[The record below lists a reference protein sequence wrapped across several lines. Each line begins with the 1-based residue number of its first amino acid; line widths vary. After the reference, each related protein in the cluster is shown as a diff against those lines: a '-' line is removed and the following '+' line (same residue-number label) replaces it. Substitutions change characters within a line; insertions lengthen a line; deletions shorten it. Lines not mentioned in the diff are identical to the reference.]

1 MRSGAAASIQG
12 HLATGPRAGRR
23 VRRVLSDPI
32 EGLRSGALCFSAR
45 GFSLH
50 AATRIEA
57 EDRAGLERLCR
68 YVARPPRRLNL
79 VRYHG
84 ILAPNA
90 RYRSQVVPDSPAP
103 AVSTAPDASAPS
115 IYPHRFTWAALL
127 ARVFA
132 VDVTV
137 CPACGGPLRLIAVL
151 SDPAFGPASDF
162 AA

>member
-1 MRSGAAASIQG
+1 M
-12 HLATGPRAGRR
+12 
-23 VRRVLSDPI
+23 
-32 EGLRSGALCFSAR
+32 
-45 GFSLH
+45 
-50 AATRIEA
+50 
-57 EDRAGLERLCR
+57 
-68 YVARPPRRLNL
+68 
-79 VRYHG
+79 
-84 ILAPNA
+84 PNA

-151 SDPAFGPASDF
+151 SDPGLRTAQPAAPTDRVGLCRLTHDATLHYPSACPIGRRIPRSLPTPAPFEGKSPFFCPAVHYLLKKAPPKRMLCRKQAEPRPNGLDPTH
-162 AA
+162 